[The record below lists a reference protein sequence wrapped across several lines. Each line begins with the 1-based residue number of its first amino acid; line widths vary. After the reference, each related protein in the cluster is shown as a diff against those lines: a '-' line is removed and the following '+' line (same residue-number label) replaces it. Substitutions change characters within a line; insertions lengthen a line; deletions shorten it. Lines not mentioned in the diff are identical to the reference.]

1 MAVTTTPTE
10 ELVERIGVLEN
21 LLRDHIA
28 HWELPPPDD
37 APPLP
42 MSADPS
48 SALHTPPSDGVQA
61 DYPPVGRLLTTGSG
75 HTRYQPFHSTW
86 DSAIVG
92 SGGGAMTSN
101 EDGIDDPLGQAFN
114 QPMED
119 LISPLPP
126 VSQSLLYAVLS
137 VSVTSLNED
146 SPLLKD
152 LGRRNDV
159 SKNIT
164 TLSTRYRA
172 AAFRCLQTDQY
183 LFRQTLYTLQ
193 ALILMSYGISHTHG
207 DVWSLLGTAYHMAL
221 GLGCHVDPDHFGLDA
236 LECENRRRC
245 WVGLMM
251 LYTIQGISC
260 GNIHRR
266 QITSTVRLPANV
278 NDEELT
284 ADMIAPP
291 LESPRAT
298 EMTYMLFKY
307 RLYEVCSRICEAVMD
322 ATTGLSPDVIASLET
337 DIQHEREIW
346 SRRYARD
353 RHRPEDLPVLQQ
365 LQLHILDGYSHQLM
379 LLLHRPFFVA
389 ANAAATACLSGEQ
402 VDASRKKCIEAARA
416 ELELHRTL
424 HQSPTFAPYK
434 WYSRGIAS
442 FHAFHAAV
450 VLVTIMASSASST
463 ISNGTPGIR
472 AGSQQQ
478 YQELLQLITSAVQ
491 RFEEMAPQS
500 RFCAK
505 AAPALS
511 NLVSSVQAQ
520 HVSVELVGGSCGG
533 HDNRNWSGVAPPL
546 VNALMDNLQP
556 QYWLTPSSVPWG
568 IWDDVIGNPNAESGF
583 NLV

>member
-1 MAVTTTPTE
+1 MSTTEDPLPAHQARTVFDLRPQKYSVVRIDMAVTTTPTE

-28 HWELPPPDD
+28 HWEFPPPED

-48 SALHTPPSDGVQA
+48 SALHTPPSDGIQA
-61 DYPPVGRLLTTGSG
+61 DCPPVGRLLTTGSG

-92 SGGGAMTSN
+92 SGGGAVASS

-114 QPMED
+114 QPLED

-126 VSQSLLYAVLS
+126 VSQCNALVE
-137 VSVTSLNED
+137 NFFKIF
-146 SPLLKD
+146 SP
-152 LGRRNDV
+152 
-159 SKNIT
+159 
-164 TLSTRYRA
+164 A
-172 AAFRCLQTDQY
+172 DQY

-245 WVGLMM
+245 WAGLMM

-278 NDEELT
+278 NDDELT
-284 ADMIAPP
+284 ASMIAPP

-307 RLYEVCSRICEAVMD
+307 RLYDVCSRICEAVMD
-322 ATTGLSPDVIASLET
+322 AAAGLSPDVIASLER

-353 RHRPEDLPVLQQ
+353 RHRPEDLPVHQQ
-365 LQLHILDGYSHQLM
+365 LQLHILDGYSHQLT

-402 VDASRKKCIEAARA
+402 VDVSRKKCIEAARA

-434 WYSRGIAS
+434 WYSRGVAS

-450 VLVTIMASSASST
+450 VLVTIMVSSTSST
-463 ISNGTPGIR
+463 INNNTPGIG

-478 YQELLQLITSAVQ
+478 YQELQQLIAAAIQ
-491 RFEEMAPQS
+491 IFEEMAPQS

-520 HVSVELVGGSCGG
+520 NVSVELVGGGG
-533 HDNRNWSGVAPPL
+533 SQDNRNWSGVAPPL

-568 IWDDVIGNPNAESGF
+568 IWDDVTGNSNTESGF